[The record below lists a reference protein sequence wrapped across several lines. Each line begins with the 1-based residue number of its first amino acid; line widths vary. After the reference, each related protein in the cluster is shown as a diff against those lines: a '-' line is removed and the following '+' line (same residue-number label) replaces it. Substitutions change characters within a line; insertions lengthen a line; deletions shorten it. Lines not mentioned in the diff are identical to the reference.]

1 MLVEEVVVQN
11 QELHHQEEQVED
23 LTVQLDVL
31 LVHQMQQQ
39 TPEEVQVVVEDVL
52 LQIVVMVVV
61 EL

>member
-1 MLVEEVVVQN
+1 
-11 QELHHQEEQVED
+11 VED

-39 TPEEVQVVVEDVL
+39 TPEEVLGVVQDAVV
-52 LQIVVMVVV
+52 QIVVMVVV

>member
-39 TPEEVQVVVEDVL
+39 TPEGVQVVVEDAL